1 MTHDLQTST
10 VEPSRQEA
18 PVDGRPAGL
27 PATRPAVPRRAGRN
41 LLARLELEQ
50 AIGWTGVSEP
60 DPIDQLPAWRRA
72 DAYNQTFSLW
82 KTVRDRRH
90 AA

>member
-1 MTHDLQTST
+1 MNDLQTST
-10 VEPSRQEA
+10 VEMRPPAS
-18 PVDGRPAGL
+18 PVDDRPAGL
-27 PATRPAVPRRAGRN
+27 SATRPARHGRAGRT
-41 LLARLELEQ
+41 LLAQLELEQ

-72 DAYNQTFSLW
+72 DAYDQTFDLW
-82 KTVRDRRH
+82 KTARNRRN

>member
-1 MTHDLQTST
+1 MNDLQTST
-10 VEPSRQEA
+10 VEMRPPAS
-18 PVDGRPAGL
+18 PVDDMPAGL
-27 PATRPAVPRRAGRN
+27 SATRT
-41 LLARLELEQ
+41 LLAQIELEQ

-72 DAYNQTFSLW
+72 DAYDQTFDLW
-82 KTVRDRRH
+82 KTARNRRN